1 MRASSFKLRDQT
13 VEISVS
19 LWPPQH
25 ARIFNY
31 IITPLISIFLPSLRR
46 CLLFP
51 FIYFFFAPFCV
62 SFFGCL
68 FFLLVR
74 RFVISLCNHVR
85 RERERDPGLLGQACR
100 AGREIRR
107 SCYTY
112 AFFFLIIWVFLFL
125 FFNVLF
131 FLMFFLMGFVFLMLA
146 LVWICLLD
154 CFLVVFFWIGLVGDV
169 DGYVKDLILRCGF
182 WFFYGLVC
190 GLDRFPCDPP
200 YFCWFVICWL
210 DLCCNCFFIVA
221 L

>member
-1 MRASSFKLRDQT
+1 MRASSFKLRDPT

-25 ARIFNY
+25 APIFGHY
-31 IITPLISIFLPSLRR
+31 ITTPPFSIFLLPSLHR
-46 CLLFP
+46 CCSLLFS
-51 FIYFFFAPFCV
+51 FSAPFL
-62 SFFGCL
+62 L
-68 FFLLVR
+68 FLLLVR